1 MGSSHPESKLELCG
15 KAALPQGVGVWSPRS
30 DSPGL
35 PATPGAGDR
44 VWECILLGEVVFL
57 GLVFIYFFKDVL
69 LKKQRDVFHLLDHNT
84 PPSKF
89 PTWRQEPTCLE
100 DHPLSPRHVSRKLD
114 LKHRVAE
121 T

>member
-84 PPSKF
+84 PPIQVSHM
-89 PTWRQEPTCLE
+89 EAGA
-100 DHPLSPRHVSRKLD
+100 HMPRGSSFVSQ
-114 LKHRVAE
+114 AC
-121 T
+121 